1 MKKVLLLGGAIMVM
15 LSSCTMQKCV
25 YNKGF
30 YVDWFDAPSFKK
42 SEKMKIQE
50 EKEILAEMSVGTS
63 PVLATAEIETASVSE
78 VQVAPAMEAV
88 KHTSMATPKVA
99 LKNMQA
105 PVQSIMASNVSKK
118 EIKDA
123 VKEIKKAV
131 KLESTG
137 GSLPTWAL
145 YLLCFIIPPVAVG
158 FATDWDINK
167 VLINVL
173 WCLLC
178 GIPGL
183 IHALIIV
190 SRS

>member
-30 YVDWFDAPSFKK
+30 YVDWFDAPSLKK

-50 EKEILAEMSVGTS
+50 EKEVLAELTNASS
-63 PVLATAEIETASVSE
+63 PMLAATEMEAASVSE

-88 KHTSMATPKVA
+88 KHVAVAAPKVA
-99 LKNMQA
+99 LKNTHS
-105 PVQSIMASNVSKK
+105 PVQSIIASNVSKK
-118 EIKDA
+118 EMKAA

-137 GSLPTWAL
+137 GPLPTWAL
-145 YLLCFIIPPVAVG
+145 YLLCFFIPPIAVG
-158 FATDWDINK
+158 FATDWDITK
-167 VLINVL
+167 VLINFL
-173 WCLLC
+173 WCFLC
-178 GIPGL
+178 GIPGI

>member
-25 YNKGF
+25 YNKGY

-50 EKEILAEMSVGTS
+50 EKEALAEVSDAIS
-63 PVLATAEIETASVSE
+63 PMLANAEMDAPSVSE
-78 VQVAPAMEAV
+78 VLVAPATEAV
-88 KHTSMATPKVA
+88 KHTSMVTPKVA
-99 LKNMQA
+99 LKNTQS
-105 PVQSIMASNVSKK
+105 PVQSIIASNVSKE
-118 EIKDA
+118 EIKDV
-123 VKEIKKAV
+123 VKEMKRAA

-137 GSLPTWAL
+137 GPLPTWAL
-145 YLLCFIIPPVAVG
+145 YLLCFIIPPLAVG
-158 FATDWDINK
+158 FATDWDITK
-167 VLINVL
+167 ILINF
-173 WCLLC
+173 LLC
-178 GIPGL
+178 FLCFIPGL